1 MRFTGR
7 RLKTVIN
14 IDEALS
20 RIAIGAVT
28 LTPKVRVSPNQNCY
42 VGSKKFLSKCPEL
55 AFNQTLP
62 RDELSPSVNFFP
74 IWRRI

>member
-20 RIAIGAVT
+20 PDR
-28 LTPKVRVSPNQNCY
+28 S
-42 VGSKKFLSKCPEL
+42 
-55 AFNQTLP
+55 
-62 RDELSPSVNFFP
+62 
-74 IWRRI
+74 WRRLFGLFAALAAALAAAGLYGVISYAVSRRRQ